1 VKNVLLIT
9 TGGTIASRDG
19 TGGLRPQLSSD
30 EILSHMP
37 DLRRHYAIETQDL
50 LSLDSSNIQAEEW
63 QIIARAVFESLEK
76 YDGVVITHGTD
87 TMAYTASMLSYMLQ
101 NLKKPVVLTGS
112 QAPVE
117 SLLTDARNNLYTA
130 FCAVDAKTP
139 GVTVAF
145 NRRIING
152 TRAVKVR
159 TTGFDAFESV
169 NAFCLAE
176 LHSNGL
182 RRLSDNGFKP
192 NISAPTLL
200 KDRVCKDA
208 FLLKLIPGTKP
219 EIFDMLLKLN
229 YRGVVLE
236 AFGLGGMQF
245 ARRKLMDGLRL
256 LTSSGIPV
264 VACSQC
270 LYEPADF
277 SVYEAGRM
285 LLDCGVISGRDMTS
299 EAAVTKLMWAL
310 GQTQSLDELRRMFD
324 INYAGEVEFSSSQRG
339 L

>member
-1 VKNVLLIT
+1 MKKVLLIT

-19 TGGLRPQLSSD
+19 KGGLRPQLSSCD
-30 EILSHMP
+30 ILSYMT
-37 DLRRHYAIETQDL
+37 DLMRHYTIETQDL
-50 LSLDSSNIQAEEW
+50 FSLDSSNIQAEEW
-63 QIIARAVFESLEK
+63 QLIARAVFAALDA
-76 YDGVVITHGTD
+76 YDGIVITHGTD

-101 NLKKPVVLTGS
+101 NLNKPVVLTGS

-130 FCAVDAKTP
+130 FCAVDAEIT
-139 GVTVAF
+139 GVSVAF
-145 NRRIING
+145 NRKIING

-169 NAFCLAE
+169 NAFCIAE

-182 RRLSDNGFKP
+182 RLSKKMVKP
-192 NISAPTLL
+192 DTSTPTLL
-200 KDRVCKDA
+200 KDNVSKDV

-219 EIFDMLLKLN
+219 EIFNMIKKLN
-229 YRGVVLE
+229 YQGVVLE

-245 ARRKLMDGLRL
+245 AQRMLLDKLRM
-256 LTSSGIPV
+256 LTDEGIPV

-277 SVYEAGRM
+277 SVYEVGRM
-285 LLDCGVISGRDMTS
+285 LLDCGVISGRDMTT

-310 GQTQSLDELRRMFD
+310 GQTDKLCEIRRIFET
-324 INYAGEVEFSSSQRG
+324 NYAGEID
-339 L
+339 LD